1 LRALSGALPRRRLT
15 SSTDACSGSI
25 GTKPGTRSNDR
36 RQRWGRHGPEH
47 KRFPCG
53 QPGAFLGLLD
63 LPGCMH
69 GGCDRPASAPTGTE
83 LSRSVD
89 RFGITT
95 TGTEPAFA
103 ALMTDQWRAKQVAAG
118 VLDYVRSNPSA
129 VDNVW
134 GIRQSCLDDPD
145 MDLSLV
151 EHALQRLADDGF
163 MACRDAPLMLGG
175 KVWYAVQAAR

>member
-1 LRALSGALPRRRLT
+1 
-15 SSTDACSGSI
+15 
-25 GTKPGTRSNDR
+25 
-36 RQRWGRHGPEH
+36 
-47 KRFPCG
+47 
-53 QPGAFLGLLD
+53 LGLLD

-89 RFGITT
+89 RFGSTT

-118 VLDYVRSNPSA
+118 VLDYVRSKPST
-129 VDNVW
+129 VDNVS
-134 GIRQSCLDDPD
+134 GIRQSWLDDPD

-151 EHALQRLADDGF
+151 ERALQSLAGH
-163 MACRDAPLMLGG
+163 DAPVMLGG
-175 KVWYAVQAAR
+175 TVWFALPAAR